1 MLHAQKCAAT
11 DAAEVEHCGY
21 GDLYETV
28 RGFGRTIALWGFNAL
43 LFRTDLDVLGS
54 VLIAAAAVFTS
65 QLSCQMVIRFDL
77 PAKRV

>member
-1 MLHAQKCAAT
+1 
-11 DAAEVEHCGY
+11 
-21 GDLYETV
+21 V

-43 LFRTDLDVLGS
+43 LFRTDLDSFGS

-77 PAKRV
+77 PAKRGLVQIANALTEQAATEIPRE

>member
-1 MLHAQKCAAT
+1 MW
-11 DAAEVEHCGY
+11 
-21 GDLYETV
+21 V
-28 RGFGRTIALWGFNAL
+28 RRFALNRAGIWQDNCFMGIQCVSISH
-43 LFRTDLDVLGS
+43 DLDSFGS